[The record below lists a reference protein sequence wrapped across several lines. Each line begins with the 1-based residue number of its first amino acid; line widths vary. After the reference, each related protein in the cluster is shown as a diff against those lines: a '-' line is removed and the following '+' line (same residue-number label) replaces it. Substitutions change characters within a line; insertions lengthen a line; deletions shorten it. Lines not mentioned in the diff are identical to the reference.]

1 MADPEPNPAPDESEA
16 KRRFEVYEFVDP
28 FPNVESALLTG
39 EDIFRYVAA
48 TGMVYPFHTTDDRL
62 KAASYEMGIGGLCT
76 FWDGSGNQR
85 FQDVQKGDEFRLEAN
100 TIAFVTLE
108 SLLQVPSYVAIR
120 FNLRIKHIY
129 RGLLLG
135 TGPLVDPGFVGH
147 LALPLHNLTTNDYTF
162 KGGEGLIWLEVT
174 KLAVLPGQRRRR
186 GMEPRHPAYYFNLQK
201 RNYTVLDYIKKADD
215 RSLTIRSSIPQV
227 IENSAAEARK
237 AAASA
242 KSAHD
247 SVNGLRRL
255 GIIAGIA
262 LVVGLFGVMAAVL
275 ALVFQ
280 AQSTITSLQQ
290 EPKQVQQLQQTVCD
304 IATRTNGPTPSSCAS
319 PAPTPA
325 PLTSPKS
332 KP

>member
-1 MADPEPNPAPDESEA
+1 VRS
-16 KRRFEVYEFVDP
+16 
-28 FPNVESALLTG
+28 G
-39 EDIFRYVAA
+39 
-48 TGMVYPFHTTDDRL
+48 DD
-62 KAASYEMGIGGLCT
+62 
-76 FWDGSGNQR
+76 
-85 FQDVQKGDEFRLEAN
+85 FRLDAN

-108 SLLQVPSYVAIR
+108 SLMQVPSYLAVR

-135 TGPLVDPGFVGH
+135 TGPLVDPGFVGR

-174 KLAVLPGQRRRR
+174 KLAALPGQERRQ
-186 GMEPRHPAYYFNLQK
+186 GMEARRPIWYFSNRK
-201 RNYTVLDYIKKADD
+201 RNLTVLDYIKRADD
-215 RSLTIRSSIPQV
+215 RSLKIRSSIPQV
-227 IENSAAEARK
+227 IENTAAEALK

-242 KSAHD
+242 KSAQD

-280 AQSTITSLQQ
+280 AQSTITSQQQ
-290 EPKQVQQLQQTVCD
+290 EPRQVQQLQQTLCE
-304 IATRTNGPTPSSCAS
+304 IAARTNGPTPPSCVSPS
-319 PAPTPA
+319 PAPVPST
-325 PLTSPKS
+325 LTRS